1 MQTGL
6 HNQEVNLRYEYCLPL
21 FFSICICVIEDYMY
35 WLLLKGDGNRVMD
48 YFAWFGCIELW
59 KVDMVIEL
67 SKVDMVIYY

>member
-1 MQTGL
+1 MQIGF
-6 HNQEVNLRYEYCLPL
+6 HNQEVNSKLGILFAL

-67 SKVDMVIYY
+67 WKVDMVIYY